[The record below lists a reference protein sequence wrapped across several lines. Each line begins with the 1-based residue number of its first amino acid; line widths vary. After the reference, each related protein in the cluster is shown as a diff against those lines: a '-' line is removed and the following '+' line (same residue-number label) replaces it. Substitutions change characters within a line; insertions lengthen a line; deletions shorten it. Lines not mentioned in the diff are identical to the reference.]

1 MAIPENAQPLVSVII
16 PTYNRPHYL
25 SLALE
30 SVCQQTYQNLEIIV
44 ADDSV
49 SDVNQAT
56 MDTFPDERIR
66 YRRNAVN
73 LGMHENKVT
82 GYREARGKYIANLDD
97 DDIWEADFLEKLIP
111 VLEADPELS
120 VAFSDHSI
128 IDEEGRI
135 DQAATES
142 STHRYKRDVL
152 EPGVHRPFSRIGLV
166 HNSVPMVQAAVFR
179 KSAVDLNDFPE
190 QVGTVSD
197 YWLVYLAC
205 RSGQGAYY
213 TPERLTRYR
222 VHAQSE
228 TRTGKLRTCSGLVYC
243 YQRLLEDARLQE
255 FQEEFSWKYAY
266 NCFGL
271 GTSMLWSGRSAEA
284 RPYLWKGL
292 RARPPWRV
300 LAALTLSLLPGAW
313 LKFLNPEGQPTKRK
327 LEPA

>member
-1 MAIPENAQPLVSVII
+1 MAIPENSQPLVSVII

-25 SLALE
+25 CLAIE
-30 SVCQQTYQNLEIIV
+30 SVCRQTYRNLEIIV

-49 SDVNQAT
+49 SSVNQPV
-56 MDTFPDERIR
+56 MDTFTDERIR
-66 YRRNAVN
+66 HRRNEVN

-97 DDIWEADFLEKLIP
+97 DDIWESDFLEKLIP
-111 VLEADPELS
+111 FLEADPELS

-128 IDEEGRI
+128 IDAEGRI
-135 DQAATES
+135 DEAATER
-142 STHRYKRDVL
+142 STRRYKRDVL
-152 EPGVHRPFSRIGLV
+152 KPGVHRPFYRIGLV
-166 HNSVPMVQAAVFR
+166 NNSVPMVQAAVFR
-179 KSAVDLNDFPE
+179 RSAVDLEDFPE
-190 QVGTVSD
+190 PVGTVSD

-243 YQRLLEDARLQE
+243 YQHLLQDARLQE
-255 FQEEFSWKYAY
+255 FREDFNWKYAY

-271 GTSMLWSGRSAEA
+271 GTSMLWSGRSAAA

-292 RARPPWRV
+292 RARPLWRV
-300 LAALTLSLLPGAW
+300 LVALALSLLPGAW
-313 LKFLNPEGQPTKRK
+313 LRSLGPESQPSKRK